1 MSFTKIA
8 GFYNH
13 FRALGAQAAITNVS
27 REKTAGISPAMLGE
41 MIPRSRIGKLG
52 LAAGLGTAGA
62 LGYNAMRPDPSLM
75 DTIGDSLGSMSQED
89 LMGYANMLGALS
101 HPQMQGGYSGAMGYS
116 PIQGMQPEDEYGDYA
131 SDIGNFDTGEYAD
144 SDMGYSRAMSPEEQA
159 QYLAYYGA

>member
-1 MSFTKIA
+1 MLTKLASFVQ
-8 GFYNH
+8 H
-13 FRALGAQAAITNVS
+13 FRNQGTTAAIHALS
-27 REKTAGISPAMLGE
+27 RPVTGMQKQAGLANLIPKT
-41 MIPRSRIGKLG
+41 RIGRLG
-52 LAAGLGTAGA
+52 GLAGLGTAGA